1 MLGELIHRC
10 RTEEMAAAVGL
21 RAADIIESWG
31 EQVYADY
38 FRRNILPLRFFYSCV
53 GVDGVLPSNN
63 SLESTNRNIKEDKL
77 AGAHAAP
84 TGDVV
89 KKLITD
95 LVTLDGKQRTSPTI
109 PFQRKQLCL
118 PAAHVKRAKRL
129 LDCTKACMW
138 STDDATVLYVDCPYD
153 PSIGA
158 SQRKRRAGKAGE
170 SPASD
175 GPRELQKVSEK
186 RVRAYELA
194 RSGTLRAKG
203 IPRGQVMD
211 AQTIRDKFLSLV
223 KVERN
228 PGSTDIRCDCKE
240 WVHQLSCPHVL
251 LYQHLA
257 DDNQLLFRLTSP
269 PVRALVSGSRGLVER
284 SIPRPSSSSTAGP
297 AVAPASGRLDGSATA
312 QPRLRLRVDAPQP
325 SQLMADEATA
335 EPSGATGTPVH
346 AGPSGADGSPVVT
359 ADVGGDVGA
368 PQASRCGGR
377 LRKPSQRTEDFF
389 WT

>member
-284 SIPRPSSSSTAGP
+284 SIPRPSSSSTA
-297 AVAPASGRLDGSATA
+297 VAPASGRVDGAATA
-312 QPRLRLRVDAPQP
+312 QPLSQLRVDSPQP
-325 SQLMADEATA
+325 PQLMADEAHA
-335 EPSGATGTPVH
+335 EPSAATGTPAH
-346 AGPSGADGSPVVT
+346 EGPSGADDSHVVT
-359 ADVGGDVGA
+359 ADDGGDVSA

-377 LRKPSQRTEDFF
+377 VRKPSQRTDDFY
-389 WT
+389 WS